1 MYLPAHFV
9 EKNPK
14 VIEKIVAENPLATII
29 ATIKSELK
37 INHIPLQL
45 TDDNKLIG
53 HVAANNEIASYEDG
67 QLVTAVFNGEN
78 AYISPNWYPSKFK
91 DHKKVPTWNYQ
102 VVHMSGTL
110 TVLTDVESKLAA
122 VSSLTDWQEG
132 LINGEDAWKL
142 SDAPEDFI
150 AQLVKFIAVIV
161 IDIDKIEAKSKVDQ
175 HREAVDFASVTEILK
190 QAGKKF
196 IYEE

>member
-14 VIEKIVAENPLATII
+14 VIEKIVAEHPLATII

-78 AYISPNWYPSKFK
+78 AYISPNWYPTKFK

-132 LINGEDAWKL
+132 LTNGEDAWRL

-150 AQLVKFIAVIV
+150 AQLVNFIAVIV

>member
-53 HVAANNEIASYEDG
+53 HVAANNEIAFCEDG

-78 AYISPNWYPSKFK
+78 AYISPNWYPTKFK

-132 LINGEDAWKL
+132 LTNGEDAWRL

-150 AQLVKFIAVIV
+150 AQLVNFIAVIV

>member
-1 MYLPAHFV
+1 MYSPAHFV

-14 VIEKIVAENPLATII
+14 VIEKIVAEHPLATLI
-29 ATIKSELK
+29 ASIESELK

-53 HVAANNEIASYEDG
+53 HVAANNEIASCADG
-67 QLVTAVFNGEN
+67 QPVTAVFNGEN
-78 AYISPNWYPSKFK
+78 AYISPNWYPTKFK

-122 VSSLTDWQEG
+122 VSGLTDWQEG
-132 LINGEDAWKL
+132 LTNGDDAWRL

-161 IDIDKIEAKSKVDQ
+161 IDIDKIEAKSKIDQ
-175 HREAVDFASVTEILK
+175 HREAVDFESVTDTLK

-196 IYEE
+196 IYE

>member
-14 VIEKIVAENPLATII
+14 VIEKIVAEHPLATII
-29 ATIKSELK
+29 ATIESELK

-78 AYISPNWYPSKFK
+78 AYISPNWYPTKFK

-132 LINGEDAWKL
+132 LTNGEDAWRL

-150 AQLVKFIAVIV
+150 AQLVNFIAVIV

>member
-1 MYLPAHFV
+1 M
-9 EKNPK
+9 
-14 VIEKIVAENPLATII
+14 
-29 ATIKSELK
+29 
-37 INHIPLQL
+37 QL

-78 AYISPNWYPSKFK
+78 AYISPNWYPTKFK

-110 TVLTDVESKLAA
+110 TVFTDVESKLAA